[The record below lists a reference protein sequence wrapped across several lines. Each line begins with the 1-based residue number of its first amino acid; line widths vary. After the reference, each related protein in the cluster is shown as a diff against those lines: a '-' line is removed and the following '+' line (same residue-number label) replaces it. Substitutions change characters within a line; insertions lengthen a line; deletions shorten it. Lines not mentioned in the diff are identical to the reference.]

1 MGVTTSW
8 AGMFYSVPV
17 DLKGQGKVKF
27 GVSAVSLDM
36 KKESAIAWGEDHE
49 IFNSYEYSDEIKA
62 DKSVIKPN
70 EAFTIA
76 YVDPRHEQVTGR
88 FLMVLATL
96 LLKQAMPL
104 RLMYQVLL
112 P

>member
-36 KKESAIAWGEDHE
+36 KKESAMLGARITKSSIAMN
-49 IFNSYEYSDEIKA
+49 IA
-62 DKSVIKPN
+62 TKSRQTSLLSSQTRLSLSLMLTHVM
-70 EAFTIA
+70 
-76 YVDPRHEQVTGR
+76 RLVTGR
-88 FLMVLATL
+88 LSTMVQLLQPATMLM
-96 LLKQAMPL
+96 KSRL
-104 RLMYQVLL
+104 RMV
-112 P
+112 